1 MTLDH
6 MTEAAPPYRSVRNKR
21 FDIRRLY
28 IAVLF
33 IPLLYVLIRYLPP
46 SAFFSLVVGAALLA
60 AYEFYRLHFGQER
73 IPLELALGLGSI
85 GLLLATMQ
93 WPGMMPSQALW
104 FLILLVVMIS
114 RLFSTRELKRATTD
128 SAILLFGVVY
138 IGLTLGH
145 LLLLRALE
153 DGIFLIF
160 FLLLTT
166 WGSDTGAYV
175 AGKTLG
181 RKKLA
186 PVISPNKTVEGFFG
200 GLVLG
205 TSIALVA
212 RLWFLPT
219 FAIGDCV
226 VLGLLLAG
234 LGTLG
239 DLAESVLKRGAGVK
253 DSSTLIPG
261 HGGVL
266 DRVDSLIFAAPVFFH
281 FVFALHYRG

>member
-1 MTLDH
+1 MTFEH
-6 MTEAAPPYRSVRNKR
+6 MTEAAPPYRSVTNKR
-21 FDIRRLY
+21 FDLRRLY
-28 IAVLF
+28 IAVLC

-46 SAFFSLVVGAALLA
+46 YAFFSFVVGAALLA
-60 AYEFYRLHFGQER
+60 VNEFYRLHFGQER
-73 IPLELALGLGSI
+73 IPLELALGLGST

-93 WPGMMPSQALW
+93 WPGVMPDQAMWL
-104 FLILLVVMIS
+104 LILFVVMIS
-114 RLFSTRELKRATTD
+114 RLFSTRALTRATSD

-138 IGLTLGH
+138 VGLTLGH

-175 AGKTLG
+175 VGKTLG

-186 PVISPNKTVEGFFG
+186 PVISPNKTVEGFLG

-205 TSIALVA
+205 TSMALVA
-212 RLWFLPT
+212 RLWFLPA

-234 LGTLG
+234 VGTLG
-239 DLAESVLKRGAGVK
+239 DLVESVLKRGAGVK

-261 HGGVL
+261 HGGIL
-266 DRVDSLIFAAPVFFH
+266 DRVDGLLFTAPTFYYYLTLVK
-281 FVFALHYRG
+281 GMI